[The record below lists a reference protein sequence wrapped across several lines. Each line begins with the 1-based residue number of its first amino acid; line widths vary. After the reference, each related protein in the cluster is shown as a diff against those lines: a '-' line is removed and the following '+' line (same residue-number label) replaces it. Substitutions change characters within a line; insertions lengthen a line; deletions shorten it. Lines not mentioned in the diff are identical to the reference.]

1 MCSICNRSDKVI
13 IEPESG
19 EIVCSSCGMVIS
31 DKIPDINWAE
41 RYAFNPEEMSKNR
54 TRAGGFSTHL
64 DGHVRGL
71 DTMIGR
77 TDKDAAGHKLDAITS
92 SNMARLRMWDT
103 RTRYLTSND
112 RNLVLAFNELDIL
125 KDKLGLSD
133 AVVEKTAYVYRKAQA
148 RGLIKGRSI
157 TALLTASVYASC
169 REMGIPWT
177 IKDITEASNIKRKH
191 LAKAYRLLISEFGYK
206 VPLCDPIKCIAKVA
220 NKANLTENTKRQAIR
235 IMNEVIEKQIPA
247 GKDPM
252 GLAATILYISCL
264 KTGEV
269 RTQTQIAHASGV
281 TEVTV
286 RNRLKDLKI
295 KLKLK
300 N

>member
-1 MCSICNRSDKVI
+1 MCNRSDKVI

-286 RNRLKDLKI
+286 RNRLKDLK
-295 KLKLK
+295 
-300 N
+300 